1 MEIGWLKHDAVSKLR
16 IVLATLVLEW
26 LFEIPCISNLLC
38 LISSV
43 KKIDSADGGFQ
54 YSSHEFYS
62 QNLRDT
68 ANN

>member
-16 IVLATLVLEW
+16 IALATLVLEW

-43 KKIDSADGGFQ
+43 MKIDSADGGF
-54 YSSHEFYS
+54 EFYS

>member
-38 LISSV
+38 LISSIM
-43 KKIDSADGGFQ
+43 KIDSADGGFQ
-54 YSSHEFYS
+54 
-62 QNLRDT
+62 
-68 ANN
+68 

>member
-38 LISSV
+38 LISFV
-43 KKIDSADGGFQ
+43 MKIDSADGGFQ
-54 YSSHEFYS
+54 
-62 QNLRDT
+62 
-68 ANN
+68 